1 MQLQPMVQYALLFSS
16 LIAVLSYVFTL
27 TNISSGF
34 LNLSI
39 VNIVGMGTLSSFLL
53 YEKMGINIFIGLPI
67 VLIIGGIINSSLIHY
82 FYCRISKK
90 IMNKS
95 LLSLLS
101 FGVYILLSGMLDLLA
116 FFTMKNVPSDLW
128 CETTIDYAT
137 PNPDIHLHF
146 DSSIDIYGI
155 KLSVIISLIL
165 VIIILNATYWLD
177 IQTKIG
183 DSVHTNARLE
193 RYFGSRVRL
202 IIWFLAGG
210 FAAMAG
216 TLLAF
221 QNKGFFGTR
230 LFYIV
235 PSFLAG
241 SFLGG
246 IDSLFGALFGGFIA
260 GFLDVIL
267 QGLVSRFV
275 GLRIEY
281 IRILFLSSIMILSL
295 IIRAKIRKFR
305 S

>member
-1 MQLQPMVQYALLFSS
+1 MVQYALLFSS
-16 LIAVLSYVFTL
+16 IIAILSYIFTL
-27 TNISSGF
+27 THISSGF

-39 VNIVGMGTLSSFLL
+39 VNLLGIGTLSSFLL

-67 VLIIGGIINSSLIHY
+67 VMVIGGIINSSLIQY
-82 FYCRISKK
+82 FYYRIDKK
-90 IMNKS
+90 TMNKS
-95 LLSLLS
+95 LLSLSS
-101 FGVYILLSGMLDLLA
+101 FGVYIILSRVLDLLA
-116 FFTMKNVPSDLW
+116 FVTMKNVPSKLW
-128 CETTIDYAT
+128 CETVIAYTT

-146 DSSIDIYGI
+146 DSSIEIYGV
-155 KLSVIISLIL
+155 KLSVIMSLIL
-165 VIIILNATYWLD
+165 VLIILNTTYWVDVKTKIMDL
-177 IQTKIG
+177 IQTK
-183 DSVHTNARLE
+183 TRE
-193 RYFGSRVRL
+193 QRYFGSGIRM

-221 QNKGFFGTR
+221 RNKGFFGTR

-241 SFLGG
+241 SFIGG
-246 IDSLFGALFGGFIA
+246 IDSLFGALFGGLIA
-260 GFLDVIL
+260 GFLDVVL

-281 IRILFLSSIMILSL
+281 IRILFLSSLMILSI
-295 IIRAKIRKFR
+295 IIRAKLRALR